1 VTDKEFDQHHYVS
14 FSYFLER
21 ACGIVLGDNKQYL
34 VRSRLTPLIKQFSCA
49 TINVYIDSII
59 KGNRQH
65 QAAAIEAMTTNETLW
80 FRDDYPFK
88 LLENP
93 ILSKFYS
100 KAKPLRIWSAAC
112 SSGQEAYSIAMTIL
126 NFKKQQSNSF
136 RAGIEIVGTD
146 ISEQMLQRC
155 RSAEYD
161 QLAIS
166 RGLPMQYK
174 ADFFEAADG
183 GKLRLKSQVK
193 ALTHFKSINLLDSYS
208 SLGKFE
214 IIFCRNVLIYF
225 SNDVKKQILQKIAAC
240 LQNDGILFLGASESI
255 SGLTE
260 KFTMVRCNPGLYYLK
275 KPHLSSQTL
284 F

>member
-1 VTDKEFDQHHYVS
+1 MTDKDFDQHHYVS

-21 ACGIVLGDNKQYL
+21 ACGIDLGDSKQYL
-34 VRSRLTPLIKQFSCA
+34 VRSRLTPLVRQFNVA
-49 TINVYIDSII
+49 TINFFIDTVV
-59 KGNRQH
+59 KGNRQY

-93 ILSKFYS
+93 ILGQFACKTR
-100 KAKPLRIWSAAC
+100 PLRIWSAAC

-146 ISEQMLQRC
+146 ISQDMLQRC

-166 RGLPMQYK
+166 RGLPEQFK
-174 ADFFEAADG
+174 SDFFEPADK

-193 ALTHFKSINLLDSYS
+193 SLANFKAINLLDSYS
-208 SLGKFE
+208 SLGKFD

-225 SNDVKKQILQKIAAC
+225 SPEVKKQILQKIAAC

-255 SGLTE
+255 SGLTDR
-260 KFTMVRCNPGLYYLK
+260 FTMVRCNPGLYYLK
-275 KPHLSSQTL
+275 KPA
-284 F
+284 

>member
-1 VTDKEFDQHHYVS
+1 MTDLDFDQQHYVS

-34 VRSRLTPLIKQFSCA
+34 VRSRLTPLVKQFSYL
-49 TINVYIDSII
+49 TIDAYIDSVI

-65 QAAAIEAMTTNETLW
+65 QTAAIEAMTTNETLW

-93 ILSKFYS
+93 ILSQFS
-100 KAKPLRIWSAAC
+100 GNNRQLRVWSAAC

-126 NFKKQQSNSF
+126 NFKKQQPNSF
-136 RAGIEIVGTD
+136 RAGIEIVGSD
-146 ISEQMLQRC
+146 ISEEMLQRC
-155 RSAEYD
+155 RLAEYD

-166 RGLPMQYK
+166 RGLPSQFK
-174 ADFFEAADG
+174 FDFFEPADNN
-183 GKLRLKSQVK
+183 KLRLKSPIK
-193 ALTHFKSINLLDSYS
+193 ALTKFKPINLLDSFS
-208 SLGKFE
+208 SLGKFD

-225 SNDVKKQILQKIAAC
+225 STDVKKQILQKIAAC
-240 LQNDGILFLGASESI
+240 LQDDGILFLGASESL

-260 KFTMVRCNPGLYYLK
+260 KYTMVRRSPGLYYVK
-275 KPHLSSQTL
+275 KPI
-284 F
+284 